1 VFRLVQLLF
10 SKRGLYLEVSNS
22 IVVVLSYYAVIYS
35 GADSNYIREE
45 RLKLVLRGGFV
56 RF

>member
-10 SKRGLYLEVSNS
+10 SKEGLYLEVSNS
-22 IVVVLSYYAVIYS
+22 IVVVLSCYAVIYS
-35 GADSNYIREE
+35 GADSNYAREE

-56 RF
+56 RL